1 MAYAAQRDLP
11 LEKLCRLSGIELGVL
26 TPGGAFEIGPKQF
39 NDLWL
44 NACHLSN
51 DPLFG
56 LHLGESLQLAALG
69 TVGEIIKT
77 STTVGQGVEHAV
89 ALTPLI
95 TDLFGMTVERDAHAF
110 TLRLHPDE
118 HRRAASPFAFAQMVS
133 FFLVFAVHEL
143 DGLIL
148 ARIRPLRVAMPFT
161 DASAAELERVL
172 RCTPI
177 RSEDEYA
184 IAFDHQYWDMP
195 IITANYALQESLLQ
209 KVGAATSGRAANDS
223 WHDKV
228 QQYLLKNAY
237 LGIVSLEEMAANFNV
252 SSRSLQ
258 RKLKDENVTYQELA
272 DDVRKSL
279 ALHYLESG
287 GYYAKEISYML
298 GYNELSAFS
307 RAFKR
312 WTGTTLAGYQRSF
325 E

>member
-11 LEKLCRLSGIELGVL
+11 LEELCRNSGIDPEVLSSGKPFELN
-26 TPGGAFEIGPKQF
+26 PKQF

-44 NACHLSN
+44 NACHLSK

-69 TVGEIIKT
+69 IVGEIIKS
-77 STTVGQGVEHAV
+77 STTVGQGVAHAA

-95 TDLFGMTVERDAHAF
+95 TDLFGMTVERDARTF
-110 TLRLHPDE
+110 TLRLFPDA
-118 HRRAASPFAFAQMVS
+118 RSRAASPFAFGQMVS

-148 ARIRPLRVAMPFT
+148 AHIRPERVTMPFADD
-161 DASAAELERVL
+161 DARELERVL
-172 RCTPI
+172 RCTPT
-177 RSEDEYA
+177 RSADEYA
-184 IAFDHQYWDMP
+184 ITFDGQYWDKP
-195 IITANYALQESLLQ
+195 ILTANYTLQESLLQ
-209 KVGAATSGRAANDS
+209 KVHAVAHSNAGSGS
-223 WHDKV
+223 WQGKV
-228 QQYLLKNAY
+228 QQYLMKNAY

-252 SSRSLQ
+252 SPRSLQ
-258 RKLKDENVTYQELA
+258 RKLKDERVTYQELA
-272 DDVRKSL
+272 DEVRKSL

-287 GYYAKEISYML
+287 GYYVKEISYML

-312 WTGTTLAGYQRSF
+312 WTGTTPAGYRRN
-325 E
+325 

>member
-11 LEKLCRLSGIELGVL
+11 LEKLCQLSGVDLEAL
-26 TPGGAFEIGPKQF
+26 TSGGPVEINPKQF
-39 NDLWL
+39 NDIWL
-44 NACHLSN
+44 NACHLSH

-69 TVGEIIKT
+69 IVGEIIKS
-77 STTVGQGVEHAV
+77 STTVGKGVEHAI

-95 TDLFGMTVERDAHAF
+95 TDLFGMTVERDAHTF
-110 TLRLHPDE
+110 TLRLHPDD
-118 HRRAASPFAFAQMVS
+118 RNRAASPFAFVQMVS

-148 ARIRPLRVAMPFT
+148 ARIRPERVMMPFA
-161 DASAAELERVL
+161 DNAAAELGRVL
-172 RCTPI
+172 RCIPTQ
-177 RSEDEYA
+177 SDDEYA
-184 IAFDHQYWDMP
+184 ITFDHKYWDMP
-195 IITANYALQESLLQ
+195 ILTANYALQESLLQ
-209 KVGAATSGRAANDS
+209 KVNAATSGKSRSDS
-223 WHDKV
+223 WQDKV

-252 SSRSLQ
+252 SPRSLQ
-258 RKLKDENVTYQELA
+258 RKLKDEQVTYQELA
-272 DDVRKSL
+272 DAVRKSL
-279 ALHYLESG
+279 ALHYLETG
-287 GYYAKEISYML
+287 GYYVKEISYML

-312 WTGTTLAGYQRSF
+312 WTGTTPAGYQRNF